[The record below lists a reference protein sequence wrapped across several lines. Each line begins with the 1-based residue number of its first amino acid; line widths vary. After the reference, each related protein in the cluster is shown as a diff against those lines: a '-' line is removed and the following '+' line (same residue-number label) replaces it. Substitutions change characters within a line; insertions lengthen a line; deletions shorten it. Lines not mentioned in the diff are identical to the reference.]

1 MPKLIIMVSA
11 LFVMLLLL
19 MVLMMLV
26 RRSVLH
32 RTNQPIVVLAEFCCL
47 VAVGDAY
54 DHVVD
59 VEVVDVSAM
68 KK

>member
-32 RTNQPIVVLAEFCCL
+32 RTNQPIVCL